1 MPRLGAPGAPGVAA
15 RPSRPHSSAFGP
27 LALLAGILFT
37 LYCAAPRPIGIGVD
51 LGEVASNLTRGREI
65 LSQLFQPDLAF
76 LPQTIR
82 PLIETF
88 QMAVVACVLG
98 CAIGLPLAF
107 LASRVTTPGPW
118 TLRLDRWALNVVRA
132 LPDLLY
138 ALVFVAAVGVG
149 PLAGVLALMLFNIGV
164 MAKLLSETVDAVD
177 TGPVEAAVA
186 AGASRTQM
194 VRSAVFPQVLP
205 NYVAFCLYIFELN
218 IRSSTVIGIVGAG
231 GIGNVLN
238 TQMKFFN
245 FENVG
250 LVVLE
255 LFVLV
260 LLIELASVALRRR
273 LV

>member
-1 MPRLGAPGAPGVAA
+1 MTAAAGRAPIPGA
-15 RPSRPHSSAFGP
+15 RPRRPRRSPFT
-27 LALLAGILFT
+27 LVALLFGFVFT
-37 LYCAAPRPIGIGVD
+37 LICAAPPPIGIGVD
-51 LGEVASNLTRGREI
+51 IGDLASNLARGREI
-65 LSQLFQPDLAF
+65 IGEMLHPNFAF
-76 LPQTIR
+76 FPKTIQ

-98 CAIGLPLAF
+98 CLVGLPLAF
-107 LASRVTTPGPW
+107 LASRITAPGTW
-118 TLRLDRWALNVVRA
+118 TLRIDRWTLNVVRA

-149 PLAGVLALMLFNIGV
+149 PLAGVLALLLFNIGV

-177 TGPVEAAVA
+177 TGPIEAVVA

-205 NYVAFCLYIFELN
+205 NYVAFSLYIFELN
-218 IRSSTVIGIVGAG
+218 IRASTVIGIVGAG

-245 FENVG
+245 FDNVG

-260 LLIELASVALRRR
+260 LLIELASVSLRRR